1 MREFAAT
8 CKSRGR
14 ANVRLR
20 YAAKSIARRIRYG
33 ERAALSRMPGMIELK
48 NLTKFFKGKPALR
61 DFSLTVGRGEI
72 FGLLGHNGAGKST
85 AFGIMLGQ
93 VFPSAGEAF
102 IGGVSVQ
109 RERARALARVGAIFE
124 APAFYD
130 YLSGW
135 TNLEIFTSYSAIV
148 PRREIEEAV
157 EIVGLSARIRDKVS
171 TYSHGM
177 RQRLGLAQALLPA
190 PELVLLDE
198 PTEGLD
204 PEGIHE
210 IRGLIQRLNR
220 ERGLTV
226 LFSSHLLSEVE
237 QLCDHVAILN
247 RGRKIFDGRWDA
259 LASEGA
265 RYRLEVDDWEKTAA
279 AVARADVKILPDEMI
294 ELPPERDV
302 AEVVALLVAAGVK
315 VRAVEPRRRSLEQI
329 YLDMTA
335 EEESK
340 Q

>member
-1 MREFAAT
+1 
-8 CKSRGR
+8 
-14 ANVRLR
+14 
-20 YAAKSIARRIRYG
+20 
-33 ERAALSRMPGMIELK
+33 MIELK
-48 NLTKFFKGKPALR
+48 NLSKSFKGKPALR
-61 DFSLTVGRGEI
+61 DLSLTVQRGEI

-85 AFGIMLGQ
+85 TFGIMLGQ
-93 VFPSAGEAF
+93 VFADAGEAF
-102 IGGVSVQ
+102 IDGVSVQ

-135 TNLEIFTSYSAIV
+135 KNLEIFTSYSAIV
-148 PRREIEEAV
+148 PRKEMEDAV
-157 EIVGLSARIRDKVS
+157 RIVGLTARIHDPVR

-177 RQRLGLAQALLPA
+177 RQRLGLAQALLPT

-210 IRGLIQRLNR
+210 IRELVQRLNR

-247 RGRKIFDGRWDA
+247 RGRKIFDGRWES
-259 LASEGA
+259 LATDGA
-265 RYRLEVDDWEKTAA
+265 RFRLEVDDWEKAA
-279 AVARADVKILPDEMI
+279 ALATQAGASILPEAKI
-294 ELPPERDV
+294 ELPPGRDV
-302 AEVVALLVAAGVK
+302 ADVIAALVAAGIR
-315 VRAVEPRRRSLEQI
+315 VRAVEPQRRSLEQI
-329 YLDMTA
+329 YLELTA
-335 EEESK
+335 EEESER
-340 Q
+340 